1 MYIYICKVSH
11 TYIYICIHTIYDIK
25 YSGILSKLLG
35 IIIIHSGHTTPV
47 FLSRP
52 GDELKVVG
60 LVSHGVLLGRKKTY
74 RILNLNQMQ

>member
-1 MYIYICKVSH
+1 MYIYIYVKYPIQI
-11 TYIYICIHTIYDIK
+11 YIYTHTIYDIK
-25 YSGILSKLLG
+25 YNGILSKLLG

-60 LVSHGVLLGRKKTY
+60 LVSHGVLPGKKKRTEFSS
-74 RILNLNQMQ
+74 